1 MCFWNWFVAHE
12 ETINQTL
19 TRHEIRTRKSVWEKM
34 DLWLFF
40 HTHPSIARQHDK
52 DIRTVTTTDGFVV
65 NPMRKM
71 SRSSSSPSGSPPNSP
86 SHHTTNDIRESLEI
100 VIG

>member
-1 MCFWNWFVAHE
+1 MCFWNWFVTHE

-40 HTHPSIARQHDK
+40 HSHPSIARQHDK

-71 SRSSSSPSGSPPNSP
+71 SRSSSSPPNSP

>member
-1 MCFWNWFVAHE
+1 MCFWNWFVTHE

-19 TRHEIRTRKSVWEKM
+19 TRHEIRSRKSVWEKM

-52 DIRTVTTTDGFVV
+52 DIRTVTTTDGFIV
-65 NPMRKM
+65 NPMRNM
-71 SRSSSSPSGSPPNSP
+71 FRSDSRSSNSPPNSP
-86 SHHTTNDIRESLEI
+86 SHHATNDIRESLEI